1 MESFKKLLK
10 ESLKK
15 ILFFIRFIFYFSL
28 IITCKKNRHYKKKPR
43 LREQNES
50 FFFNFQMSVF
60 LSFFLITILMAHTFF
75 KQVCSAHNLV
85 NLSVEPNYLHLPAH
99 ASGFTFHIQIST
111 GEPVVL
117 LRIV

>member
-1 MESFKKLLK
+1 MIWKKIHLTWRLGATPLIPLMESFKKLLK

-28 IITCKKNRHYKKKPR
+28 IITCKKNRHDKKKPR

-60 LSFFLITILMAHTFF
+60 LSFF
-75 KQVCSAHNLV
+75 
-85 NLSVEPNYLHLPAH
+85 
-99 ASGFTFHIQIST
+99 
-111 GEPVVL
+111 
-117 LRIV
+117 